1 MPDSGRPPFDQHDS
15 NELARTER
23 FIDALAACQ
32 PVGFGD
38 AGDPG
43 DRALAGLLEDWR
55 DELRPPAPS
64 ALCPEPEA
72 VAALNRAVAPRRRTR
87 RGLALIGSVAA
98 TVLGIGGF
106 GAMVGDARPG
116 DALYGVNTMLFG
128 EPPLV
133 HDDRIVLSAK
143 TDLDR
148 VQQMIT
154 QGEWDQAQN
163 KLAAVSD
170 SVQNVNDS
178 YRKQDL
184 IDQVKLLNVRVANRD
199 PHATVSPSSLTVSP
213 NSLSDPGVGPVTVT
227 TSPVTGAIAEPTA
240 SATTSDAPATEIS
253 SSPSTTDPTTGLVA
267 TSPPVVNA
275 TPVTGAATAPTAA
288 LSGDS
293 GTTTQQPSPGAD

>member
-1 MPDSGRPPFDQHDS
+1 MSDSGRPPFDQPDS
-15 NELARTER
+15 NELAHTER

-64 ALCPEPEA
+64 GLCSEPEA

-184 IDQVKLLNVRVANRD
+184 IDQVNLLNVRVANRD
-199 PHATVSPSSLTVSP
+199 PHATVSP
-213 NSLSDPGVGPVTVT
+213 NSLSDPGVTPVTVT
-227 TSPVTGAIAEPTA
+227 TSPVTPVTGVIAEPTA
-240 SATTSDAPATEIS
+240 SVTTSDAPATAIS
-253 SSPSTTDPTTGLVA
+253 SAPSTADPTTGLAA
-267 TSPPVVNA
+267 TSPPVVSA
-275 TPVTGAATAPTAA
+275 TPVTGAITAPTTA
-288 LSGDS
+288 LPGDS
-293 GTTTQQPSPGAD
+293 GTAIQQPGPGAG